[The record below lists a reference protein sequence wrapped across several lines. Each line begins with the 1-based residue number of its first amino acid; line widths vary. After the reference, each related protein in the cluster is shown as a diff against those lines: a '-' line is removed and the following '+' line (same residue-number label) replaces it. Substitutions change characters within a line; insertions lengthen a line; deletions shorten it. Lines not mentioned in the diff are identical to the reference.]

1 MELIKNII
9 AIAFCLVIASCIK
22 NNNYSVITDASKQL
36 HCNIDSS
43 YHIKKLSEVCDS
55 VTFIPLETKNEAILG
70 AIDKMI
76 VDSTQ
81 IYILSSNKLY
91 VYDKYGN
98 YKFIVSRL
106 GHANNEYLE
115 INDFCISRSSL
126 MIADT
131 QSKKIMIFSKDGM
144 FQKTI
149 GTTLFPEF
157 IASVNDSL
165 LAVSCSGTEG
175 YRLSVLDLRKEIVNN
190 GFFRYDKRFSSSIPQ
205 TFTRSSDNE
214 LYYKQPFS
222 NCYYHIQNDG
232 SVELSYVMDFQK
244 YNFKESD
251 LAEMNIIG
259 CKILYDKE
267 GNANILRFNES
278 SNYYQLEFVCERYA
292 KDGQF
297 IMLISKRNQRRYLI
311 NSNDYTDD
319 LTFYNFR
326 ILPDFSCLHEQKYW
340 GVIYPASWRECFNGT
355 EVQSPSAQYKKIRKY
370 ISSISDEQN
379 PIICVYHIKQSL
391 F

>member
-81 IYILSSNKLY
+81 VYIL
-91 VYDKYGN
+91 
-98 YKFIVSRL
+98 
-106 GHANNEYLE
+106 
-115 INDFCISRSSL
+115 
-126 MIADT
+126 
-131 QSKKIMIFSKDGM
+131 
-144 FQKTI
+144 
-149 GTTLFPEF
+149 
-157 IASVNDSL
+157 
-165 LAVSCSGTEG
+165 
-175 YRLSVLDLRKEIVNN
+175 
-190 GFFRYDKRFSSSIPQ
+190 
-205 TFTRSSDNE
+205 
-214 LYYKQPFS
+214 
-222 NCYYHIQNDG
+222 
-232 SVELSYVMDFQK
+232 
-244 YNFKESD
+244 
-251 LAEMNIIG
+251 
-259 CKILYDKE
+259 
-267 GNANILRFNES
+267 S

-355 EVQSPSAQYKKIRKY
+355 EVQSPSAQYKKIREY